1 MKHQTNKINRF
12 NQAGLITFPLLVM
25 LFAFLP
31 SSFLIAQNSPKFMN
45 TKDDDGKLKNAI
57 KMNLMNA
64 AFSYPSFAYERRLN
78 EHVAFQ
84 LEGSFRM
91 GSKSNTASTSLTN
104 DSKSVTSYVIYP
116 SLRYYFYESEK
127 MKLENYFSV
136 YYKYRTFK
144 SVNNLDYNND
154 YYNPDYV
161 DYSNTY
167 TETTNGAG
175 LLLGVQ
181 TASTSHF
188 VFDLYFGTQLQSS
201 SGSFKFY
208 NKNANLSGFKT
219 YHQLSS
225 VSDAFSIMNSSSL
238 RAGFTIGVRF

>member
-1 MKHQTNKINRF
+1 MKNIFFFLAT
-12 NQAGLITFPLLVM
+12 LLLVVA
-25 LFAFLP
+25 LHQNL
-31 SSFLIAQNSPKFMN
+31 SAQNSPKFMN
-45 TKDDDGKLKNAI
+45 TKDGDGPLKNAV

-84 LEGSFRM
+84 LEGAFRM
-91 GSKSNTASTSLTN
+91 GSKANTASTSISN
-104 DSKSVTSYVIYP
+104 DSKSVSSYVIYP
-116 SLRYYFYESEK
+116 SMRYYFYESKK
-127 MKLENYFSV
+127 MKLENYFSLF
-136 YYKYRTFK
+136 YKYRSFQSK
-144 SVNNLDYNND
+144 NDHSSDYDSYNNPN
-154 YYNPDYV
+154 YI

-181 TASTSHF
+181 TANTSHF

-201 SGSFKFY
+201 IGSWDFY
-208 NKNANLSGFKT
+208 DKDASLSGFKQN
-219 YHQLSS
+219 YSLGSA
-225 VSDAFSIMNSSSL
+225 SDAFSFMNSSSL

>member
-1 MKHQTNKINRF
+1 MK
-12 NQAGLITFPLLVM
+12 V
-25 LFAFLP
+25 
-31 SSFLIAQNSPKFMN
+31 
-45 TKDDDGKLKNAI
+45 DGRLKNAV

-84 LEGSFRM
+84 LEGAFRM
-91 GSKSNTASTSLTN
+91 GSKANTASTSISS
-104 DSKSVTSYVIYP
+104 DSKSVSSHVIYP
-116 SLRYYFYESEK
+116 SMRYYFYESKK
-127 MKLENYFSV
+127 MKLENYFSLF
-136 YYKYRTFK
+136 YKYRSFQSK
-144 SVNNLDYNND
+144 SDYD
-154 YYNPDYV
+154 SYSNPNYI

-181 TASTSHF
+181 TANTSHF

-201 SGSFKFY
+201 IGSWDFY
-208 NKNANLSGFKT
+208 DKNASLSGFKQN
-219 YHQLSS
+219 YSLGSASDVFS
-225 VSDAFSIMNSSSL
+225 VMNSSSL